1 VPDQASSAGH
11 HAPAPESEMKDGR
24 KRTGREGHRGLAD
37 APGPMIVM
45 KRLFASFSI
54 ISSTV
59 RGQPS

>member
-1 VPDQASSAGH
+1 
-11 HAPAPESEMKDGR
+11 MKDGR

-54 ISSTV
+54 TSSTV